1 MSTRIGSWFIDL
13 TPLRTSRDFRFLYLA
28 RVISL
33 LGIGVLSVTAS
44 MQVYD
49 LTGSSLHVGLVVLS
63 VGLPMVIGLVA
74 GGMLADGSDQRRLM
88 LQARS
93 AFIIVAALFLWNS
106 LRDQPS
112 LAMIYFAAFSSGVVN
127 GLSSPPLMAAM
138 PALVGRDQ
146 LVAAGALTTIASQ
159 LGAVA
164 GPSIAGL
171 LAAAGGYV
179 VCYLVV
185 FATAVAV
192 PLLLAK
198 IRPLPPAPGAQR
210 GMPALLEGWRFLVG
224 NRLIRGL
231 MLVDIA
237 ATIFAMPQA
246 LFPELAATRFD
257 GGPQVTG
264 LLYTAPAFGALLGA
278 IASGWTS
285 RLVLPGRVLFVAVLI
300 WAIAIGAVGLTSTLW
315 LALLLLAIAG
325 AGDTTSEIIRR
336 ALLQHHTPDHLQG
349 RVSSVWLIQV
359 IVTPAIGNA
368 QVGAVA
374 RLTSATTALVAGAT
388 VSIAATLGLASRLGE
403 VRSASLRPEAM
414 RDPE

>member
-1 MSTRIGSWFIDL
+1 MSTRVGSWFIDL
-13 TPLRTSRDFRFLYLA
+13 APLRSSRDFRFLYLA

-49 LTGSSLHVGLVVLS
+49 LTGSSLHVGLVALS

-74 GGMLADGSDQRRLM
+74 GGLLADGSDQRRLM
-88 LQARS
+88 VQVRT
-93 AFIIVAALFLWNS
+93 AFILVAGLFLWNS
-106 LRDQPS
+106 LREQPS
-112 LAMIYFAAFSSGVVN
+112 LTMIYLAAFTSGIVN

-138 PALVGRDQ
+138 PALVARDQ
-146 LVAAGALTTIASQ
+146 LVAAGALTTIATQ
-159 LGAVA
+159 IGAVA

-171 LAAAGGYV
+171 LAAVGGYEA
-179 VCYLVV
+179 CYLVV

-192 PLLLAK
+192 PVLLAK
-198 IRPLPPAPGAQR
+198 IRPLPPPPGAPR
-210 GMPALLEGWRFLVG
+210 GIPALLEGWHFLLH

-237 ATIFAMPQA
+237 ATLFAMPQV
-246 LFPELAATRFD
+246 LFPELAATRFG

-285 RLVLPGRVLFVAVLI
+285 RLVLPGRALFVSVLI
-300 WAIAIGAVGLTSTLW
+300 WAAAIGAVGLAGSLW

-336 ALLQHHTPDHLQG
+336 ALLQHHTPDRLQG

-359 IVTPAIGNA
+359 IVTPALGNA

-388 VSIAATLGLASRLGE
+388 VSIAATLGLASRLGD
-403 VRSASLRPEAM
+403 VRSASLSPVRPG
-414 RDPE
+414 DPE